1 MLIELMAANA
11 AFSVIKQTLS
21 NGKEIA
27 DAGSALTKYFGAS
40 QAIEQKVKL
49 GTGDVLGAYQA
60 KQALERQEKEL
71 EFMLNK
77 QGLLGYYK
85 YQLERQEKELEF
97 MLNKQGLL
105 GYYKYQKFRDEF
117 HKKQK
122 ADVKKKKLRQAKIN
136 SNIND
141 GLIVLGI
148 VIIIVAAAF
157 GVFYYLRT
165 Y

>member
-1 MLIELMAANA
+1 MVVDMLIELMAANA
-11 AFSVIKQTLS
+11 AFAVIKQTLS

-27 DAGSALTKYFGAS
+27 EAGSALTKYFSAS
-40 QAIEQKVKL
+40 QAIEKKAKL
-49 GTGDVLGAYQA
+49 GTGDVLAAYQA
-60 KQALERQEKEL
+60 KQAIERQEKEL

-85 YQLERQEKELEF
+85 YQQ
-97 MLNKQGLL
+97 
-105 GYYKYQKFRDEF
+105 FRDEF

-122 ADVKKKKLRQAKIN
+122 DASKKQKVRQAKIN

-141 GLIVLGI
+141 GLIAMGI
-148 VIIIVAAAF
+148 VIIILAATF
-157 GVFYYLRT
+157 GVAFYLRT

>member
-1 MLIELMAANA
+1 MLAELAIANA
-11 AFSVIKQTLS
+11 AFKIIKTTLS

-40 QAIEQKVKL
+40 QSIQQKAKL
-49 GTGDVLGAYQA
+49 GTGDVLAAYQA
-60 KQALERQEKEL
+60 KQAIERQEKEL

-85 YQLERQEKELEF
+85 YQQ
-97 MLNKQGLL
+97 
-105 GYYKYQKFRDEF
+105 FRDDF
-117 HKKQK
+117 NKKQQE
-122 ADVKKKKLRQAKIN
+122 ASKKKKVSQAKIN

-141 GLIVLGI
+141 GLIALGI
-148 VIIIVAAAF
+148 VIIIMAALF
-157 GVFYYLRT
+157 GVAFYLRT